1 MFKKKFLIQLTT
13 TLGALALGVTAAV
26 SVANADTTYTVKSGD
41 TLNKI
46 SQQFVGNNSLVSSIA
61 KANNIDDQNVI
72 VVGEQLTIPIDSDDT
87 ASTDNNSTST
97 TTDNSSST
105 DTNTN
110 TSTSTDSSSYTSSVS
125 GSDAEAKEWI
135 AQKESS
141 GSYTASNGNYYGRY
155 QLSLS
160 YLNGDLSAE
169 NQEKVA
175 DQYVTSRYG
184 SWTAAKAFWEAN
196 GWY

>member
-1 MFKKKFLIQLTT
+1 MFKFKKKFLIQLTT

-26 SVANADTTYTVKSGD
+26 TVANADTTYTVKSGD
-41 TLNKI
+41 TLNSI
-46 SQQFVGNNSLVSSIA
+46 SQQYVGDKSLVSSIV
-61 KANNIDDQNVI
+61 KANNISDQNVI
-72 VVGEQLTIPIDSDDT
+72 YVGEQLTIPTDSSDN
-87 ASTDNNSTST
+87 ASTNTDSST
-97 TTDNSSST
+97 TSDNSSNTDSNSST
-105 DTNTN
+105 T
-110 TSTSTDSSSYTSSVS
+110 TDSSSYTSSVS
-125 GSDAEAKEWI
+125 GSEAEAKEWI

-160 YLNGDLSAE
+160 YLNGDLSAS

-175 DQYVTSRYG
+175 DQYVASRYG

>member
-1 MFKKKFLIQLTT
+1 MFKFKKKFLIQLTT

-26 SVANADTTYTVKSGD
+26 TVANADTTYTVKSGD
-41 TLNKI
+41 TLNSI
-46 SQQFVGNNSLVSSIA
+46 AQQYVGDKSLVSSIV
-61 KANNIDDQNVI
+61 KANNISDQNVI
-72 VVGEQLTIPIDSDDT
+72 YVGEQLTIPTDSSDN
-87 ASTDNNSTST
+87 ASTNTDSST
-97 TTDNSSST
+97 TSDNSSNTDSNSST
-105 DTNTN
+105 T
-110 TSTSTDSSSYTSSVS
+110 TDSSSYTSSVS
-125 GSDAEAKEWI
+125 GSEAEAKEWI

-160 YLNGDLSAE
+160 YLNGDLSAS

-175 DQYVTSRYG
+175 DQYVASRYG

>member
-1 MFKKKFLIQLTT
+1 MFKFKKKFLIQLTT

-26 SVANADTTYTVKSGD
+26 TVANADTTYTVKSGD
-41 TLNKI
+41 TLNSI
-46 SQQFVGNNSLVSSIA
+46 SQQYVGDKSLVSSIV
-61 KANNIDDQNVI
+61 KANNISDQNVI
-72 VVGEQLTIPIDSDDT
+72 YVGEQLTIPTDSSDNT
-87 ASTDNNSTST
+87 STNNNSST
-97 TTDNSSST
+97 TTDSSTNTGSNSST
-105 DTNTN
+105 T
-110 TSTSTDSSSYTSSVS
+110 TDSSSYTSSVS
-125 GSDAEAKEWI
+125 GSEAEAKEWI

-160 YLNGDLSAE
+160 YLNGDLSAS

-175 DQYVTSRYG
+175 DQYVASRYG
-184 SWTAAKAFWEAN
+184 SWTAAKAFWKAN

>member
-1 MFKKKFLIQLTT
+1 MFKFKKKFLIQLTT

-26 SVANADTTYTVKSGD
+26 TVANADTTYTVKSGD
-41 TLNKI
+41 TLNSI
-46 SQQFVGNNSLVSSIA
+46 SQQYVGDKSLVSSIV
-61 KANNIDDQNVI
+61 KANNISDQNVI
-72 VVGEQLTIPIDSDDT
+72 YVGEQLTIPTDSSDN
-87 ASTDNNSTST
+87 ASTNTDSSTTSDNSTNTDSNSST
-97 TTDNSSST
+97 T
-105 DTNTN
+105 
-110 TSTSTDSSSYTSSVS
+110 TDSSSYTSSVS
-125 GSDAEAKEWI
+125 GSEAEAKEWI

-160 YLNGDLSAE
+160 YLNGDLSAS

-175 DQYVTSRYG
+175 DQYVASRYG